1 MERTV
6 FITGTSTGIGEAAAL
21 HLDRAGYRVFAG
33 VRKEADGQRLTD
45 VASQRLRTLL
55 VDVTDVA
62 SVEAAAKAVAAE
74 VGDAGLGALVNNAG
88 VAMGGPIE
96 YLDLDDWRRQLE
108 VNVVGQVAVTK
119 SFLPLI
125 RQGSGRIIFIGSI
138 GGRVAA
144 PFVGPYSASKFAVEA
159 IAESLRQ
166 ELEPWAIPVTVIEP
180 GAVKTPIWAKGQ
192 SQADDIEAAMPPE
205 ARERYGPAVQEL
217 RRVLRMQDRMGI
229 PPQRVAEAIARVL
242 TARTPPTR
250 LLVGR
255 DAKAGALLVRL
266 APDRTRDA
274 ILRTI
279 RRRA

>member
-21 HLDRAGYRVFAG
+21 HLDRAGYRAFAG